1 MLQRKNRFRHE
12 SLEDAKTIQHY
23 LKAITK
29 GLEKGEL
36 VFSDDDG
43 SIELHP
49 QGLLNLKVVA
59 SEDDNKNRLEI
70 RITWSNDKAHTETGP
85 LTIQTKS

>member
-12 SLEDAKTIQHY
+12 SLEDTKTIQNY

-29 GLEKGEL
+29 GIEKGEL

-49 QGLLNLKVVA
+49 SGLLNLKVVA

-70 RITWSNDKAHTETGP
+70 RITWNNAETSTETGP
-85 LTIQTKS
+85 LTIKTTS

>member
-12 SLEDAKTIQHY
+12 SIEDAKTIQSY

-29 GLEKGEL
+29 GIERGEL
-36 VFSDDDG
+36 VFSDNQG

-49 QGLLNLKVVA
+49 KGLLNLKVVA

-70 RITWSNDKAHTETGP
+70 RVTWSNDEMPSDNGP
-85 LTIQTKS
+85 LAIQTKS

>member
-12 SLEDAKTIQHY
+12 SIEDAKTIQSY

-29 GLEKGEL
+29 GIEKGEL
-36 VFSDDDG
+36 IFSDNQG

-49 QGLLNLKVVA
+49 EGLLNLKVVA

-70 RITWSNDKAHTETGP
+70 RVTWSNNETPPDNGP
-85 LTIQTKS
+85 LTIQTKP